1 MDKDFAFFVISIL
14 FVIGLLIWIYGWY
27 KSVVESETAKESLKN
42 LKDIFWT
49 NTPMGWMWNVLFG
62 KKKAKQ
68 APPHF
73 STGNSNSMYINPQN
87 YITAKK
93 AAPRG
98 FLTIPTPPPISSYN
112 TSSLNMGNKVGKP
125 LVIKNWDRLAGMV
138 IPIITNPNFN
148 GHNWIVTQAGESRDG
163 YSCLI
168 ENGGGFGT
176 SNKAVSLNVY
186 SDMYDSHRVLV
197 KCGGRISTMDIE
209 TFKDPNNMLYK
220 IANEFQEKFR

>member
-1 MDKDFAFFVISIL
+1 MSFEMMCFVT
-14 FVIGLLIWIYGWY
+14 VIVMGVAIAIYGFI
-27 KSVVESETAKESLKN
+27 KVNGGVQPKMA
-42 LKDIFWT
+42 
-49 NTPMGWMWNVLFG
+49 
-62 KKKAKQ
+62 AKQ

-112 TSSLNMGNKVGKP
+112 TSSLNMGNKIGKP

-138 IPIITNPNFN
+138 IPMITNPNFN

-163 YSCLI
+163 YSCMI

-197 KCGGRISTMDIE
+197 KCGGRITTMDVE

-220 IANEFQEKFR
+220 IAMEFQEKFR

>member
-1 MDKDFAFFVISIL
+1 MSFEMMCFVT
-14 FVIGLLIWIYGWY
+14 VIVMGVAIAIYGWY
-27 KSVVESETAKESLKN
+27 KSNIESERAAETIKY

-49 NTPMGWMWNVLFG
+49 NTALGWMWRELFG

-73 STGNSNSMYINPQN
+73 STGNSNTL
-87 YITAKK
+87 YITPPPPPA
-93 AAPRG
+93 RRSS
-98 FLTIPTPPPISSYN
+98 LHIPTPPPISSYN
-112 TSSLNMGNKVGKP
+112 TSSLNKVGKP

-138 IPIITNPNFN
+138 IPMITNPNFN

-176 SNKAVSLNVY
+176 SNKAVSLTVF
-186 SDMYDSHRVLV
+186 SDMYDSHKVLV
-197 KCGGRISTMDIE
+197 KCGGRMRTMDIE

>member
-1 MDKDFAFFVISIL
+1 MSFEMMCFVT
-14 FVIGLLIWIYGWY
+14 VIVMGVAIAIYGAI
-27 KSVVESETAKESLKN
+27 KVNGGVQPKMA
-42 LKDIFWT
+42 
-49 NTPMGWMWNVLFG
+49 
-62 KKKAKQ
+62 AKQ
-68 APPHF
+68 
-73 STGNSNSMYINPQN
+73 GSNSMYINPQN

-125 LVIKNWDRLAGMV
+125 LVIKNWDRLTGMV
-138 IPIITNPNFN
+138 IPWITSPNFN

-176 SNKAVSLNVY
+176 SNKAVSLTVF
-186 SDMYDSHRVLV
+186 SDMYDSHKVLV
-197 KCGGRISTMDIE
+197 KCGGRMRTMDIE

>member
-1 MDKDFAFFVISIL
+1 MSFEMMCFLMVIVMGVAIA
-14 FVIGLLIWIYGWY
+14 IYGAI
-27 KSVVESETAKESLKN
+27 KVNGGVQPKMA
-42 LKDIFWT
+42 
-49 NTPMGWMWNVLFG
+49 
-62 KKKAKQ
+62 AKQ
-68 APPHF
+68 
-73 STGNSNSMYINPQN
+73 GSNSMYINPQN

-112 TSSLNMGNKVGKP
+112 TSSLNMGNKIGKP
-125 LVIKNWDRLAGMV
+125 LVIKNWDRLAGMM
-138 IPIITNPNFN
+138 IPMIVNMNLG

-176 SNKAVSLNVY
+176 SNKAVSLTVY

-197 KCGGRISTMDIE
+197 KCGGRMSTMDIE

>member
-1 MDKDFAFFVISIL
+1 MSFEMMCFVM
-14 FVIGLLIWIYGWY
+14 VIVMGVAIAIYGAI
-27 KSVVESETAKESLKN
+27 KVNGGVQPKMAAKHAPLTYNPPPPPARRSSL
-42 LKDIFWT
+42 
-49 NTPMGWMWNVLFG
+49 
-62 KKKAKQ
+62 
-68 APPHF
+68 H
-73 STGNSNSMYINPQN
+73 
-87 YITAKK
+87 
-93 AAPRG
+93 
-98 FLTIPTPPPISSYN
+98 IPTPPPISSYN
-112 TSSLNMGNKVGKP
+112 TSSLNKVGKP

-138 IPIITNPNFN
+138 IPIITNPNIN

-168 ENGGGFGT
+168 ENSGGFGT

>member
-1 MDKDFAFFVISIL
+1 MSFEMMCFVT
-14 FVIGLLIWIYGWY
+14 VIVMGVAIAIYGAI
-27 KSVVESETAKESLKN
+27 KVNGGVQPKMA
-42 LKDIFWT
+42 
-49 NTPMGWMWNVLFG
+49 
-62 KKKAKQ
+62 AKQ
-68 APPHF
+68 APP
-73 STGNSNSMYINPQN
+73 SYN
-87 YITAKK
+87 
-93 AAPRG
+93 
-98 FLTIPTPPPISSYN
+98 PPPPRAMPTSFKVPNNFHAPTYN
-112 TSSLNMGNKVGKP
+112 TSSLGSRPNLIGKP
-125 LVIKNWDRLAGMV
+125 LVIKNWDRLAGMM

>member
-1 MDKDFAFFVISIL
+1 MSFEMMCFVTVI
-14 FVIGLLIWIYGWY
+14 VIGVAIAIYGAI
-27 KSVVESETAKESLKN
+27 KVNGGVQPKMA
-42 LKDIFWT
+42 
-49 NTPMGWMWNVLFG
+49 
-62 KKKAKQ
+62 AKQ
-68 APPHF
+68 
-73 STGNSNSMYINPQN
+73 GSNSMYINPQN

-93 AAPRG
+93 AAPKG

-148 GHNWIVTQAGESRDG
+148 GHNWIVTHAGESRDG

-220 IANEFQEKFR
+220 IANEFSEKFR

>member
-1 MDKDFAFFVISIL
+1 MSFEMMCFVM
-14 FVIGLLIWIYGWY
+14 VIVMGVAIAIYGAI
-27 KSVVESETAKESLKN
+27 KVNGGVQPKMA
-42 LKDIFWT
+42 
-49 NTPMGWMWNVLFG
+49 
-62 KKKAKQ
+62 AKQ
-68 APPHF
+68 
-73 STGNSNSMYINPQN
+73 GSNSMYINPQN

-138 IPIITNPNFN
+138 IPMITNPSFN